1 MELYEQV
8 LRHLA
13 EIGEAESFEEKCRLK
28 GRELKQGDFEFAGT
42 R

>member
-28 GRELKQGDFEFAGT
+28 RREFRQEDFEFAGT